1 MSNKQK
7 GTKKE
12 QAIEKIC
19 NLISCAYETKD
30 NKWIAEMLY
39 NGIIERISKVA
50 ARAAKELFVKIEA
63 MYKETEPKATA
74 TGDKIAVLTA
84 ETVAQDACLRQDITR
99 RVAKRHKQKL

>member
-19 NLISCAYETKD
+19 NLISHAYETKD

-39 NGIIERISKVA
+39 NGIIERIGKVA
-50 ARAAKELFVKIEA
+50 VRTAKELFVKVEEIYKKAEA
-63 MYKETEPKATA
+63 VTTGEPRQIGYLDALL
-74 TGDKIAVLTA
+74 DVLD
-84 ETVAQDACLRQDITR
+84 VFHQDYGFEMEDDDD
-99 RVAKRHKQKL
+99 